1 METKLDNDKSPFCWT
16 LHSPRAPRRTAHGAA
31 PPARGPSPACAPHR
45 PHAPSSAAGSSP
57 RSRSRGPGGPAT
69 AGWRLEERGGGERHG
84 QAPARCPGQ
93 ACELPTGSLC
103 PHGHAP
109 ARAHRLASAVRAA
122 SGHLKSPL
130 RVGRTEGGGQ
140 PLDRAG
146 GGGTGVTGTGK
157 RGRPQASVQR
167 AGPAGSVGRWGS
179 SSSSSQEVAAR
190 AVASRRE
197 PARCPVLRPE
207 SGTVILRARLRTRAA
222 LLPSPAVPGC
232 RRPHRARARPRPALG
247 PPSCTEE
254 AQHPGGCP
262 VRWLRPPRLAR

>member
-16 LHSPRAPRRTAHGAA
+16 PHSPRAPRRTAHGAA
-31 PPARGPSPACAPHR
+31 PPARGPSPACAPRR

-84 QAPARCPGQ
+84 QAPACCPGQ

-122 SGHLKSPL
+122 SGHLRSPL

-146 GGGTGVTGTGK
+146 GRGTGVMGTGK
-157 RGRPQASVQR
+157 RGRPQAPVQR
-167 AGPAGSVGRWGS
+167 RGPRGECGQVGQLILFLSGGRGQGSGIQTRASPPPSAQARERHRDPACKAPHTGR
-179 SSSSSQEVAAR
+179 
-190 AVASRRE
+190 
-197 PARCPVLRPE
+197 PPPLPRCP
-207 SGTVILRARLRTRAA
+207 RLQAPTQGQGQA
-222 LLPSPAVPGC
+222 P
-232 RRPHRARARPRPALG
+232 ARPRPALL
-247 PPSCTEE
+247 
-254 AQHPGGCP
+254 H
-262 VRWLRPPRLAR
+262 